1 MAASNPVRGL
11 FAGGFAP
18 SDGTNLIDYITIA
31 TLGNATNFGDLTRRS
46 LCRFWIII
54 NSYGNWWWR

>member
-31 TLGNATNFGDLTRRS
+31 TLGNAVILV
-46 LCRFWIII
+46 I
-54 NSYGNWWWR
+54 